1 MGKTPTCSL
10 LELSG
15 QERLMALSSPR
26 QLAAERRASKR
37 RGQFDKSSEALRGL
51 IQARRTSG
59 HALLLLQHEL
69 QAYDSPEE

>member
-10 LELSG
+10 LDLSG

-37 RGQFDKSSEALRGL
+37 RGQFDKSSEALRL
-51 IQARRTSG
+51 DPS
-59 HALLLLQHEL
+59 
-69 QAYDSPEE
+69 